1 MKFYVDYF
9 GCRTNQAEIQDWIVD
24 LEECGYQLTH
34 HIEEADF
41 GILNTCSVTEHAE
54 KDIFKFIGK
63 AYRNTRAEWI
73 IAGCTVSKEKQR
85 LQDKYKN
92 YYFFD
97 NNEKQGLV
105 DFIKKK
111 FPVSEENVIYHS
123 SFRSRIFLKVHD
135 GCNFRCSY
143 CIVPFLRGKSRSF
156 PAADIIH
163 RAGYFAEL
171 GYKEVV
177 LTGIN
182 LSSYGYD
189 LFPRENLLNLV
200 QEISQIDG
208 IEFIR
213 LSTLDPRYLK
223 YHFVKELSYIK
234 KLADSF
240 HFSFQS
246 GSNQVL
252 KRMKRGSKVYEY
264 FRIMDHFRQFYP
276 DANLGADLLL
286 GFPGETEK
294 EFRETFDFFS
304 ESGLNYAHIF
314 PFSPREGTKAA
325 LMEQLPVNV
334 VQRRVKELKELN
346 RERRLAYRER
356 FLDKTQEGIVVEE
369 DPNYSLVVTSN
380 FLSVR
385 VPPVKGYKKRK
396 VTVGIDRVVNENIC
410 EGHIVKE
417 FDEENEEDGS

>member
-9 GCRTNQAEIQDWIVD
+9 GCRTNQAEIQEWIVD
-24 LEECGYQLTH
+24 LEQAGYMLTH
-34 HIEEADF
+34 NVEEARF
-41 GILNTCSVTEHAE
+41 GILNTCSVTERAE

-63 AYRNTRAEWI
+63 VYRNTNARWI

-85 LQDKYKN
+85 LSEKYRN

-97 NNEKQGLV
+97 NREKQGLV
-105 DFIKKK
+105 DFIKEK
-111 FPVSEENVIYHS
+111 FPVSEDNVIYHS
-123 SFRSRIFLKVHD
+123 AFRSRIFLKVHD

-156 PAADIIH
+156 PAPEIVH
-163 RAGYFAEL
+163 KAGYFAGL

-177 LTGIN
+177 LTGVN

-200 QEISQIDG
+200 KAIAGIEG
-208 IEFIR
+208 IEFVR

-223 YHFVKELSYIK
+223 YQFVKELSYIEK
-234 KLADSF
+234 VADSF

-246 GSNQVL
+246 GSNTVL
-252 KRMKRGSKVYEY
+252 KRMKRGSKVFEY
-264 FRIMDHFRQFYP
+264 LKIMDHFHQFFP

-294 EFRETFDFFS
+294 EFRETLEFFG

-314 PFSPREGTKAA
+314 PFSPREGTRAA

-334 VQRRVKELKELN
+334 VQKRVKELKELN
-346 RERRLAYRER
+346 RLKRLAYRER
-356 FLDKTQEGIVVEE
+356 FRDRTLEGILIEE
-369 DPNYSLVVTSN
+369 DPNYSMVVTSN

-396 VTVGIDRVVNENIC
+396 VTVTINRIVNEKIC
-410 EGHIVKE
+410 EGDIIRDK
-417 FDEENEEDGS
+417 G